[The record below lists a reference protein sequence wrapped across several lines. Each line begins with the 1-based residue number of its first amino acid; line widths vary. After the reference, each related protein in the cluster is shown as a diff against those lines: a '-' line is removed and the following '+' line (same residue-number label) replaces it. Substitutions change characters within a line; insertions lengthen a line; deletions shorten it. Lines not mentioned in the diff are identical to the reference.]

1 MSSTKGLLFAA
12 LIVSVVVSAVLL
24 PVADLL
30 QALFDWVNENRS
42 VSWLVFIVF
51 YILATVLILPGSL
64 LTLAAGFLFGLD

>member
-30 QALFDWVNENRS
+30 QALFDWVNDNRS
-42 VSWLVFIVF
+42 VSWLVFIIF
-51 YILATVLILPGSL
+51 YILFIDLIRL
-64 LTLAAGFLFGLD
+64 